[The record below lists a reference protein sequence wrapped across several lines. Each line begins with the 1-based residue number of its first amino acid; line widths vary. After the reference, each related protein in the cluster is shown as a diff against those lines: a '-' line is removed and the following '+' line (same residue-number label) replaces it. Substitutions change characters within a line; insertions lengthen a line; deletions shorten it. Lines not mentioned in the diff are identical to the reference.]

1 MAKDRKEKSLIVVAL
16 KIIFIIS
23 GIIAVGLGFVFRDI
37 YRKDL
42 NWQKKVEE
50 KKNSFFWKI
59 FLPPSAIGG
68 QVHST
73 GFRNIMDMVH
83 WSLPITTIITMI
95 VIIMDFIGIDLF
107 TMPEANYIGTL
118 ISFAFISW
126 IYGIIALIVNK
137 FLYR

>member
-1 MAKDRKEKSLIVVAL
+1 MDINEMLKKAF

-37 YRKDL
+37 YRKNL
-42 NWQKKVEE
+42 NWQKKVRE

-73 GFRNIMDMVH
+73 AFRNIMDMIH

-95 VIIMDFIGIDLF
+95 ARIIYLFPDSVAYYYIENVAGFVII
-107 TMPEANYIGTL
+107 
-118 ISFAFISW
+118 SW
-126 IYGIIALIVNK
+126 FYGIIALIVNK